1 MQVQLAPLEN
11 AMQERNGVSFRKVV
25 KNPIHLTQMRLL
37 AVLALAGLVAAPAL
51 AQAGGR
57 ARLYNTATETTLQG
71 TVRAVTNPAGRRG
84 WSGTHLSL
92 QSGGQTYDV
101 HVGPSAYVANAGF
114 TFAAGD
120 RIEVTG
126 SKVQLNGA
134 GAIIA
139 REITKDGK
147 VLALRDK
154 QGFPKWSGG
163 RRNAQ

>member
-1 MQVQLAPLEN
+1 M
-11 AMQERNGVSFRKVV
+11 
-25 KNPIHLTQMRLL
+25 
-37 AVLALAGLVAAPAL
+37 AVLVAAPAL

-71 TVRAVTNPAGRRG
+71 TVSAVTNPVGRRG
-84 WSGTHLSL
+84 QSGTHLSL

-101 HVGPSAYVANAGF
+101 HVGPSTYIANAGF

-134 GAIIA
+134 DAIIA

-147 VLALRDK
+147 LLTLRDK